1 MHDVKKKIKK
11 AKIQLLLRNPFFAT
25 IVLSLP
31 EREDSNLPFVMAT
44 DGIQLFYNPSEVDQL
59 DLEELVSV
67 LAHEALHVALLHP
80 LRRGER
86 DPRMWNVAC
95 DYAINPLLEKE
106 KFTLPKGALLSD
118 KYRNKYA
125 EEIYTDLISS
135 SSSASSQSSPTPSP
149 SSSASSSSTSS
160 SSSPSQTSSQA
171 SCQAPSQA
179 PQSQQTSSSQSSCS
193 NPQPS
198 SQPSP
203 QPSADPSRWG
213 GVVDPAPG
221 TNLRELESQ
230 LKQKIAT
237 AYTIAKREGRV
248 PGGLEEEIKKLLYP
262 KLPWS
267 ELLRKFFNCL
277 TKDDYTFMRP
287 NRRLLYRD
295 LYFPSLYSPGA
306 EAIILALDTSGSIS
320 THELEMFLS
329 ELNTIL
335 QIHNIKK
342 IVIIQCDSRIQDVRE
357 VIPPQ
362 PLPPLQVKGRGGT
375 DFRPVFEYVENHYL
389 NPTCLLYLTD
399 LECSS
404 YPPTP
409 PPYPVLW
416 ICSQESFTPPPFG
429 EVIVLK

>member
-1 MHDVKKKIKK
+1 MQDVKRKIKK
-11 AKIQLLLRNPFFAT
+11 AKVQLLLRNPFFAT
-25 IVLSLP
+25 LLLSLP
-31 EREDSNLPFVMAT
+31 EREDPNLPFVMAT
-44 DGIQLFYNPSEVDQL
+44 DGTQLFYNPSEIEQL

-86 DPRMWNVAC
+86 DPKMWNVAC
-95 DYAINPLLEKE
+95 DYAVNPLLKE
-106 KFTLPKGALLSD
+106 TGFTLPKGALLSD

-125 EEIYTDLISS
+125 EEIYADLMSS
-135 SSSASSQSSPTPSP
+135 SSSASSQSSPTSPPSP
-149 SSSASSSSTSS
+149 SSSASSSSTTT
-160 SSSPSQTSSQA
+160 SSSPSSQTSSQA

-179 PQSQQTSSSQSSCS
+179 PQPQQTSSSQSSCS

-198 SQPSP
+198 V
-203 QPSADPSRWG
+203 DPSGWG

-230 LKQKIAT
+230 LKQKIAA
-237 AYTIAKREGRV
+237 AYTMMKKEGRV

-287 NRRLLYRD
+287 NRRLLYRN
-295 LYFPSLYSPGA
+295 LCFPSLYSPGA
-306 EAIILALDTSGSIS
+306 ETVILAIDTSGSIS
-320 THELEMFLS
+320 TKELECFMS
-329 ELNTIL
+329 ELNAIL
-335 QIHNIKK
+335 QIHSIKK
-342 IVIIQCDSRIQDVRE
+342 LVIIQCDSKIQDVKE
-357 VIPPQ
+357 VIPPN
-362 PLPPLQVKGRGGT
+362 PIPPLQVKGRGGT
-375 DFRPVFEYVENHYL
+375 DFRPVFEYVEDHHL
-389 NPTCLLYLTD
+389 DPTCLIYLTD
-399 LECSS
+399 LECNS

-416 ICSQESFTPPPFG
+416 ICSQKNFAPPPFG

>member
-44 DGIQLFYNPSEVDQL
+44 DGVQLFYNPSEIERF
-59 DLEELVSV
+59 DLEELVSI

-80 LRRGER
+80 LRREGR
-86 DPRMWNVAC
+86 DPRMWNIAC
-95 DYAINPLLEKE
+95 DYAINPLLKE
-106 KFTLPKGALLSD
+106 TGFTLPKGALLSD
-118 KYRNKYA
+118 KYKNKYA
-125 EEIYTDLISS
+125 EEIYTDLMSS
-135 SSSASSQSSPTPSP
+135 SSSASFQSSPTPSP
-149 SSSASSSSTSS
+149 SSASSSSTSS
-160 SSSPSQTSSQA
+160 SPSPSQTSSQA

-179 PQSQQTSSSQSSCS
+179 SQSQQTSSSQSSCS

-198 SQPSP
+198 P
-203 QPSADPSRWG
+203 QPSVDPSKWG

-221 TNLRELESQ
+221 TNLKELENQ
-230 LKQKIAT
+230 LKQKIA
-237 AYTIAKREGRV
+237 AAQAAAKKEGRV

-267 ELLRKFFNCL
+267 ELLRKFFNSL
-277 TKDDYTFMRP
+277 TKDDYTFIRP

-306 EAIILALDTSGSIS
+306 ETVILAIDTSGSIS
-320 THELEMFLS
+320 TKELECFMS
-329 ELNTIL
+329 ELNAIL

-342 IVIIQCDSRIQDVRE
+342 LVVIQCDSKIQDVKE
-357 VIPPQ
+357 VIPPN
-362 PLPPLQVKGRGGT
+362 PIPPLQVKGRGGT
-375 DFRPVFEYVENHYL
+375 DFRPVFEYIENHHFD
-389 NPTCLLYLTD
+389 PACLIYLTD

-416 ICSQESFTPPPFG
+416 VCTQKNYMPPPFG
-429 EVIVLK
+429 EVLMLE

>member
-1 MHDVKKKIKK
+1 MDVKRKIKK
-11 AKIQLLLRNPFFAT
+11 AKVQLLLRNPFFAT

-31 EREDSNLPFVMAT
+31 EREDPNLPFIMAT
-44 DGIQLFYNPSEVDQL
+44 DGIQLFYNPSEVDQIE
-59 DLEELVSV
+59 LEELVSV

-80 LRRGER
+80 LRREGR

-95 DYAINPLLEKE
+95 DYAINPLLKE
-106 KFTLPKGALLSD
+106 ARFALPKGALISD
-118 KYRNKYA
+118 RYRDKYA
-125 EEIYTDLISS
+125 EEIYNDLMSSSS
-135 SSSASSQSSPTPSP
+135 SSSASSQSSPTSPPSP
-149 SSSASSSSTSS
+149 SSSASSSSTTTSS
-160 SSSPSQTSSQA
+160 SPPSQTSSQT

-179 PQSQQTSSSQSSCS
+179 PQSQQTSSSQ
-193 NPQPS
+193 
-198 SQPSP
+198 PSP
-203 QPSADPSRWG
+203 QPSADPSKWG
-213 GVVDPAPG
+213 GVVDPAPE
-221 TNLRELESQ
+221 TNLKELESQ
-230 LKQKIAT
+230 LKQRIVAAAQAAKKEGKI
-237 AYTIAKREGRV
+237 

-267 ELLRKFFNCL
+267 ELLRKFFNSL

-306 EAIILALDTSGSIS
+306 EAVVLAVDTSGSIS
-320 THELEMFLS
+320 TKELECFMS
-329 ELNTIL
+329 ELNAIL

-342 IVIIQCDSRIQDVRE
+342 LVVIQCDSKIQDVKE
-357 VIPPQ
+357 VIPPN
-362 PLPPLQVKGRGGT
+362 PIPPLQVKGRGGT
-375 DFRPVFEYVENHYL
+375 DFRPVFEYVEDHHL
-389 NPTCLLYLTD
+389 DPTCLIYLTD

-416 ICSQESFTPPPFG
+416 ICSQKNFAPPPFG